1 MSVLALHSILT
12 LTLVRVSFALFCL
25 TRYDAVDSSST
36 TIEDLEPGA
45 AYEILIL
52 AVRDGQEEQVG
63 SRLVLTTRSVNE
75 NIIEGLLPLYLL
87 LLFSHVH

>member
-1 MSVLALHSILT
+1 M
-12 LTLVRVSFALFCL
+12 FCL
-25 TRYDAVDSSST
+25 TIAAVDSSST

-75 NIIEGLLPLYLL
+75 NIIEGLPTLFLS